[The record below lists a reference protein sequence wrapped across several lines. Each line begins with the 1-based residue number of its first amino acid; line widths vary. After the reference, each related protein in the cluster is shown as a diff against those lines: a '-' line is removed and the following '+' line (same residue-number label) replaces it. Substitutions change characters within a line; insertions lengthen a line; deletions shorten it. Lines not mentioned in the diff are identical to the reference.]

1 MFKLARTYRRVKRI
15 YVYRYFGEPRSARFD
30 AGLVNPGRLGPP
42 RVQAVQEEH
51 QGPAPL
57 VTLRTA
63 GGTR

>member
-1 MFKLARTYRRVKRI
+1 MQRI

-30 AGLVNPGRLGPP
+30 AGLVNPDGVGAP
-42 RVQAVQEEH
+42 RAQAVQEEH

-57 VTLRTA
+57 GTLRTA